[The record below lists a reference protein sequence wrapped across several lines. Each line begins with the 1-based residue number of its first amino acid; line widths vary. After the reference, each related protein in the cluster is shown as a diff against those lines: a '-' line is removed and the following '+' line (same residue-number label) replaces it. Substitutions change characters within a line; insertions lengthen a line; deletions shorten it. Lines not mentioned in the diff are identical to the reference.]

1 MEFQALPDE
10 THQIKIFSGEIL
22 TFLKPAS
29 PLEVAGQRLQFWARP
44 LPTPCNLPVQ
54 AKIFISGIIRGQ
66 GKAIHR
72 PGVSCNQIAGG
83 SFKPSHH
90 WRCLGKRRKWLVSDD
105 GDDDDD
111 DDNDDD
117 DDGND
122 DDNDDDDD
130 NRYVERSLRR
140 TLTRQ
145 GGFI

>member
-1 MEFQALPDE
+1 MPE

-29 PLEVAGQRLQFWARP
+29 PGRWWAAPPILGLAAQRRHLVICR
-44 LPTPCNLPVQ
+44 CNLE
-54 AKIFISGIIRGQ
+54 IFISGIIRGQ

-105 GDDDDD
+105 GDDDHVDADD
-111 DDNDDD
+111 DGDDDD
-117 DDGND
+117 DDGD
-122 DDNDDDDD
+122 DDNDGHEAGH
-130 NRYVERSLRR
+130 YEL
-140 TLTRQ
+140 
-145 GGFI
+145 